1 MEQTDM
7 IVLDEFCTS
16 HQVEISFVQSLEE
29 YGLVQTIIVNETR
42 CVPGNELSKL
52 EQIVRLHQEL
62 NINSEGIDVIINL
75 LQRIENMQKEINGLR
90 SKLNFYEEDIND

>member
-16 HQVEISFVQSLEE
+16 HKVEVSFVRTLEE
-29 YGLVQTIIVNETR
+29 HGLIETIIVNETLYIQE
-42 CVPGNELSKL
+42 NELSKL

-62 NINSEGIDVIINL
+62 NINSEGADAIINL
-75 LQRIENMQKEINGLR
+75 LKRIENMQNEITVLR
-90 SKLNFYEEDIND
+90 NKLSFYEENQ

>member
-16 HQVEISFVQSLEE
+16 HQVEVSFVRTLEE
-29 YGLVQTIIVNETR
+29 HGLIETIIVNETL
-42 CVPGNELSKL
+42 CIQENELSKL

-62 NINSEGIDVIINL
+62 NINSEGVDAIINL
-75 LQRIENMQKEINGLR
+75 LKQIENMQNEITVLR
-90 SKLNFYEEDIND
+90 NKLSFYEENQ

>member
-16 HQVEISFVQSLEE
+16 HQVEVSFVRTLEE
-29 YGLVQTIIVNETR
+29 HGLIETIIINETLYIQE
-42 CVPGNELSKL
+42 NELSKL

-62 NINSEGIDVIINL
+62 NINSEGVDAIINL
-75 LQRIENMQKEINGLR
+75 LKRIENMQNEITVLR
-90 SKLNFYEEDIND
+90 NKLRFYEENQ

>member
-16 HQVEISFVQSLEE
+16 HQVEVSFVRTLEE
-29 YGLVQTIIVNETR
+29 HGLIETIIVNETLYIQE
-42 CVPGNELSKL
+42 NELSKL

-62 NINSEGIDVIINL
+62 NINSEGIDAIINL
-75 LQRIENMQKEINGLR
+75 LTRIENMQNEITVLR
-90 SKLNFYEEDIND
+90 NKLRFYEENQ

>member
-16 HQVEISFVQSLEE
+16 HQVEVSFVRTLEE
-29 YGLVQTIIVNETR
+29 HGLIETIIINETL
-42 CVPGNELSKL
+42 CIQENELSKL

-62 NINSEGIDVIINL
+62 NINSEGVDAIINL
-75 LQRIENMQKEINGLR
+75 LKRIENMQNEITVLR
-90 SKLNFYEEDIND
+90 NKLRFYEENQ